1 MPKLDNKTDSVVEN
15 VTSNNTTFK
24 KADAFINLR
33 LITKSGVKQ
42 NCGALA
48 IHKDSKDAGI
58 KSLWSL
64 IENDRMERLQEIFKG
79 FEIRVEVVD
88 HNKEKKELEVDD
100 I

>member
-1 MPKLDNKTDSVVEN
+1 MPKVDNKIDSVVEN
-15 VTSNNTTFK
+15 VTSNNTNFK

-42 NCGALA
+42 NCGSLT

-58 KSLWSL
+58 RSLWTL
-64 IENDRMERLQEIFKG
+64 IENQKEERLQEIFSG
-79 FEIRVEVVD
+79 FDINVVVVD
-88 HNKEKKELEVDD
+88 HDKEKKELEVDD

>member
-15 VTSNNTTFK
+15 VSSNATFK

-64 IENDRMERLQEIFKG
+64 IENDRMERLQEIFQG
-79 FEIRVEVVD
+79 FEIRVEVID
-88 HNKEKKELEVDD
+88 HNKEKKDLEVDD